1 MDIQLS
7 NGDLIRGD
15 AIVSAV
21 LRTDLVPV
29 PVTLECTVRYS
40 KDIEAQLKE
49 GAIVKAG
56 VGMPELRI
64 IWSSPDRGSLG
75 QEQGGKSL
83 GSITFVALLDACADI
98 AFRRSKAIIKENAN
112 LGAIYRACG
121 ARVVIDSDF
130 PVERFSCFT
139 GGVPSYHIAVA
150 LQEQA
155 GALVWKPEAKK
166 LKFMRMPDLFSGDP
180 VVTISGDDT
189 EQINSG
195 FLERHEVPW
204 FYSTAKDGAVVHGNR
219 TKTRASAFT
228 PLKSTAT
235 LNNMTRA
242 LVHSRTMTGRMDMQL
257 NAGDLV
263 DVGGVRQVVV
273 TAAHA
278 IESGTDGSGV
288 ETYSRFWLATLET

>member
-1 MDIQLS
+1 VEITLS

-15 AIVSAV
+15 MIVSAV

-29 PVTLECTVRYS
+29 PVTLECTVRYT
-40 KDIEAQLKE
+40 KELEPLLKE
-49 GAIVKAG
+49 GSIVQAG
-56 VGMPELRI
+56 FGAPELRI
-64 IWSSPDRGSLG
+64 VWSSPDRGTLG
-75 QEQGGKSL
+75 KEQGGRAL

-98 AFRRSKAIIKENAN
+98 AFRRSKAIIKENAS

-130 PVERFSCFT
+130 PVERFSCFA

-155 GALVWKPEAKK
+155 GALVWKSEAKK
-166 LKFMRMPDLFSGDP
+166 LKFVRMPDLFTGDP
-180 VVTISGDDT
+180 VVTMAGDDT
-189 EQINSG
+189 EQIKSG
-195 FLERHEVPW
+195 FMERHEVPW
-204 FYSTAKDGAVVHGNR
+204 FYSTGPDGAVVHGNR
-219 TKTRASAFT
+219 QKTRAAQFT

-242 LVHSRTMTGRMDMQL
+242 LVHSRTMAGRLDMQL
-257 NAGDLV
+257 NAGDLI
-263 DVGGVRQVVV
+263 DVAGVRQVVV

-278 IESGTDGSGV
+278 IENGTDGSGV

>member
-1 MDIQLS
+1 VEITLS

-15 AIVSAV
+15 MIVSAV

-29 PVTLECTVRYS
+29 PVTLECTVRYT
-40 KDIEAQLKE
+40 KELEPLLKE
-49 GAIVKAG
+49 GAIVQAG
-56 VGMPELRI
+56 FGAPELRI
-64 IWSSPDRGSLG
+64 VWSSPDRGTLG
-75 QEQGGKSL
+75 KEQGGRAL

-98 AFRRSKAIIKENAN
+98 AFRRSKAIIKENAS

-130 PVERFSCFT
+130 PVERFSCFA

-155 GALVWKPEAKK
+155 GALVWKSEAKK
-166 LKFMRMPDLFSGDP
+166 LKFVRMPDLFTGDP
-180 VVTISGDDT
+180 AVTMAGDDT
-189 EQINSG
+189 EQIKSG
-195 FLERHEVPW
+195 FMERHEVPW
-204 FYSTAKDGAVVHGNR
+204 FYSTGPDGAVVHGNR
-219 TKTRASAFT
+219 QKTRAAQFT

-242 LVHSRTMTGRMDMQL
+242 LVHSRTMAGRLDMQL
-257 NAGDLV
+257 NAGDLI
-263 DVGGVRQVVV
+263 DVAGVRQVVV

-278 IESGTDGSGV
+278 IENGTDGSGV

>member
-1 MDIQLS
+1 MDIQLA

-40 KDIEAQLKE
+40 KDMEAQLKE

-56 VGMPELRI
+56 FGMPELRI

-75 QEQGGKSL
+75 KEQGGKPL
-83 GSITFVALLDACADI
+83 GSISFVALLDACADI
-98 AFRRSKAIIKENAN
+98 AFRRAKAIIKENAS

-121 ARVVIDSDF
+121 ARVSIESDF
-130 PVERFSCFT
+130 SVDRFTCFA

-150 LQEQA
+150 LQEAA
-155 GALVWKPEAKK
+155 GALVWMHEARK
-166 LKFMRMPDLFSGDP
+166 LKFMRMPDLFEGAP
-180 VVTISGDDT
+180 VVTIAGDDT
-189 EQINSG
+189 EQIKSG

-204 FYSTAKDGAVVHGNR
+204 FYSTEKDGAVVHGNR
-219 TKTRASAFT
+219 QKTRASAYT
-228 PLKSTAT
+228 PLKSTVT

-242 LVHSRTMTGRMDMQL
+242 LVHSRTMSGRLDMRL
-257 NAGDLV
+257 CTSARVMLFRVTV
-263 DVGGVRQVVV
+263 DFNGV
-273 TAAHA
+273 
-278 IESGTDGSGV
+278 
-288 ETYSRFWLATLET
+288 

>member
-1 MDIQLS
+1 VEITLS

-15 AIVSAV
+15 MIVSAV

-29 PVTLECTVRYS
+29 PVTLECTVRYT
-40 KDIEAQLKE
+40 KELEPLLKE
-49 GAIVKAG
+49 GAIVQAG
-56 VGMPELRI
+56 FGAPELRI
-64 IWSSPDRGSLG
+64 VWSSPDRGTLG
-75 QEQGGKSL
+75 KEQGGRAL

-98 AFRRSKAIIKENAN
+98 AFRRSKAIIKENAS

-130 PVERFSCFT
+130 PVERFSCFA

-155 GALVWKPEAKK
+155 GALVWKSEAKK
-166 LKFMRMPDLFSGDP
+166 LKFVRMPDLFAGDP
-180 VVTISGDDT
+180 AVTMAGDDT
-189 EQINSG
+189 EQIKSG
-195 FLERHEVPW
+195 FMERHEVPW
-204 FYSTAKDGAVVHGNR
+204 FYSTGPDGAVVHGNR
-219 TKTRASAFT
+219 QKTRAAQFT

-242 LVHSRTMTGRMDMQL
+242 LVHSRTMAGRLDMQL
-257 NAGDLV
+257 NAGDLI
-263 DVGGVRQVVV
+263 DVAGVRQVVV

-278 IESGTDGSGV
+278 IENGTDGSGV